1 DRPHESAAAAEPN
14 SKLRLSNALTSSSL
28 RPADLVSALCPCGQ
42 CRPRPWLCPEQARQ
56 NARRGAQI
64 GGELALA
71 RRLWLRIRCRPP
83 TLWEEPLMLKGI
95 GPVLLALMAAAAITS
110 DAASQSGDPIKI
122 GFGMALTGPL
132 AANGKQALLGMKI
145 WEEETNAKGGL
156 LGRPVKLVNYDD

>member
-64 GGELALA
+64 GGEL
-71 RRLWLRIRCRPP
+71 
-83 TLWEEPLMLKGI
+83 G
-95 GPVLLALMAAAAITS
+95 
-110 DAASQSGDPIKI
+110 
-122 GFGMALTGPL
+122 
-132 AANGKQALLGMKI
+132 
-145 WEEETNAKGGL
+145 
-156 LGRPVKLVNYDD
+156 LGRPPWLRLRSPQPTPREGTLILQQNRPVLPPPIAGGAASERRCPPHR